1 MLWTNPTIVW
11 NFYFVCLPIIVGLL
25 FKVLGKTRAM
35 KWNCG
40 LFLKMC
46 GSVRNALADRERQ
59 LVNCGLTWRDCIS
72 HI

>member
-11 NFYFVCLPIIVGLL
+11 VFYFVCLPIILELL

-35 KWNCG
+35 KCNCG

-46 GSVRNALADRERQ
+46 GSVRNALADSERQ
-59 LVNCGLTWRDCIS
+59 LVNSGLTNRDCIS
-72 HI
+72 RI